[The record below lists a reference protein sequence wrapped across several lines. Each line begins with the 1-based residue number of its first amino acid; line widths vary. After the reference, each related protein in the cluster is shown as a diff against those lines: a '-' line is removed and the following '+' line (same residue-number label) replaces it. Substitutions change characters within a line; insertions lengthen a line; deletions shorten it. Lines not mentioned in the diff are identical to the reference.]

1 MMTDTASMT
10 QARKHSFSSL
20 SLAVALG
27 VFAGLAPHNAFAD
40 TGFRKWITG
49 FYDTAEK
56 SGISKAT
63 YQRAFAGVNDPD
75 PTVLEKAGSQAE
87 FTTQIWDYMDSRVN
101 PYTVEVGRKMASK
114 YGTTLRTIEKQYGVD
129 RNILLAIWSMESNY
143 GAVLEKDER
152 LHYVPRA
159 LATLAYADRKRA
171 KYART
176 QLIAAL
182 KILQRGEVSPDNLT
196 GSWAGAMGHTQFI
209 PTSYLLYA
217 VDEDGNGRRDIW
229 HSVPDALATSA
240 NLLMKNGWQTGK
252 TWGYE
257 VVVPKGGS
265 AQAGK
270 THTLKEWAALGF
282 AKPDGKAFRLLTDRA
297 QLKMP
302 GGANGPGFLM
312 TNNFFTIKRYNA
324 ADSYAIAVGM
334 LADEIAGYGGMRQ
347 SWPRPSGALDVK
359 QKFELQTRLK
369 SLGYYDGI
377 VDGNFGSGSKAAIAA
392 VQGRLGLGADGEPSM
407 ELLKALRR

>member
-1 MMTDTASMT
+1 MT

-20 SLAVALG
+20 SLAVAVG